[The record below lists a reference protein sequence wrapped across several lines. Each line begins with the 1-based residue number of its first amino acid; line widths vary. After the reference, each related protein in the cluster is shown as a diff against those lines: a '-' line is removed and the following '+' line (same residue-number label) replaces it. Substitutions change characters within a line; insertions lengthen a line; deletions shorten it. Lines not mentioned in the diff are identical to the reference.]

1 MTRQKPKWLKQV
13 ILLVGLVAV
22 LGWVGAGAVQAQDH
36 SSVLQESGFKKWNVD
51 TDNEKAFFDKH
62 PGNKFITYK
71 QADNVVHVYK
81 DPETGVVYVGDEDA
95 LQAYLNKTEA
105 QGMSAKAREDA
116 AEADDPDFWLN
127 WEDEYGP

>member
-1 MTRQKPKWLKQV
+1 
-13 ILLVGLVAV
+13 
-22 LGWVGAGAVQAQDH
+22 
-36 SSVLQESGFKKWNVD
+36 
-51 TDNEKAFFDKH
+51 
-62 PGNKFITYK
+62 
-71 QADNVVHVYK
+71 VVHVYK